1 MRAGWQ
7 QQSDDERHL
16 PFDVSRYAPKFTPA
30 EERAAREEGYFNAA
44 DRWEEHIN
52 TLKYEWGFEN
62 HKMKTRAA
70 VAHDL
75 EYAGT
80 PPERLGALGQAAN
93 RLPFPPDYTEP
104 EPHVPAGRIMREA
117 RIQGMRDRL
126 AQLLHWLEA
135 EDGVSRENLPEL
147 DGDAWHSNPD
157 IRHRLEERKA
167 IAERL
172 AVFGADPAE
181 IEAGIDPNDESYSE
195 PWIPDE
201 DLPAR
206 DPELARVFEA
216 FDADKAR
223 YEAGE
228 SGWWDE
234 MEKDMEEEEADGGAW
249 SEGE

>member
-1 MRAGWQ
+1 MRAGWRQ
-7 QQSDDERHL
+7 HSDDERHL
-16 PFDVSRYAPKFTPA
+16 PFDVSRYAPKFTP
-30 EERAAREEGYFNAA
+30 EEEQAAREEGYFCAEE
-44 DRWEEHIN
+44 RWEEHIN
-52 TLKYEWGFEN
+52 TLKFEWGFEN

-93 RLPFPPDYTEP
+93 RLPFPPEYTEP
-104 EPHVPAGRIMREA
+104 DPQVPAGRIMREA

-126 AQLLHWLEA
+126 AQLLHRLEA
-135 EDGVSRENLPEL
+135 EDGLSREELPEL
-147 DGDAWHSNPD
+147 DEDAWHRNPD
-157 IRHRLEERKA
+157 VQHRLEERQA

-172 AVFGADPAE
+172 AAFGADPVGM
-181 IEAGIDPNDESYSE
+181 EAGIDPNDDSYSE

-228 SGWWDE
+228 HGWWNE
-234 MEKDMEEEEADGGAW
+234 MDKQSEEEDANSGAW
-249 SEGE
+249 